1 MTELRR
7 QAAGGALQKGTHVR
21 FSRTFTQRDVE
32 DFGRITRDYNPVHY
46 EPRWCRL
53 KGFDQ
58 PIAHGLLVGSML
70 CEPGGQWG
78 WLADGMSFKFQKPVY
93 IGDTITC
100 EMTIVE
106 LDERNYA
113 RAECTLSNQRK
124 EVVMTA
130 ELTGYLPQE
139 PERALLFEM
148 MAEGD
153 PTNRLVKKT

>member
-1 MTELRR
+1 MSGIRAKTIDGLKTGDEI
-7 QAAGGALQKGTHVR
+7 TIT
-21 FSRTFTQRDVE
+21 RTFTEQDMIA
-32 DFGRITRDYNPVHY
+32 FAGITRDYNPVHY

-106 LDERNYA
+106 MDERNYA
-113 RAECTLSNQRK
+113 RAECKLSNQHN

-148 MAEGD
+148 MAKGD